1 MTSIGEESEGRTK
14 RPVQVEAEARG
25 KEKGM
30 SGYAIDIVIV
40 EDNPADAELLMRV
53 FKKHNVAN
61 KITVLK
67 DGAEAID
74 FFFSPESAKARTV
87 RPMVVILDLK
97 LPKVNGIEVLR
108 RLKSDE
114 QTRRLP
120 VVVLTSSREERDL
133 EDSYSSGVNSYVT
146 KPIKFEEFAKVVSEL
161 EMYWLL
167 INKSPVVE

>member
-1 MTSIGEESEGRTK
+1 
-14 RPVQVEAEARG
+14 
-25 KEKGM
+25 M
-30 SGYAIDIVIV
+30 SGFPIDIVIV

-61 KITVLK
+61 KITILK

-74 FFFSPESAKARTV
+74 FFFSSDECKKSRSL

-114 QTRRLP
+114 ETRKLP

-146 KPIKFEEFAKVVSEL
+146 KPIKFEEFAKVVSEM

-167 INKSPVVE
+167 INKPPAVE

>member
-1 MTSIGEESEGRTK
+1 M
-14 RPVQVEAEARG
+14 A
-25 KEKGM
+25 
-30 SGYAIDIVIV
+30 GYLIDIVIV

-61 KITVLK
+61 KIIVLK

-74 FFFSPESAKARTV
+74 FFFSPDKSAESADV

-114 QTRRLP
+114 QTRKLP

-133 EDSYSSGVNSYVT
+133 NESYGYGVNSYVT
-146 KPIKFEEFAKVVSEL
+146 KPIKFEEFAKVVSEM

-167 INKSPVVE
+167 INKPPAVD